1 MIKFPPR
8 HLSQAMTWI
17 SNVICRGLLIFYIQW
32 TKVRGD
38 CSLCWY
44 CWNCLPSLLKLSFHN
59 YNGKPFF
66 YEGANLFFVCV
77 KNHTLITPKSSLKLI
92 SSKWSSFWLTTHL
105 LCFDDPC
112 VFSTHRQKLSRSFNF
127 TFRYIDD
134 ILSLSY
140 SKFDDDID
148 HIYQIEF

>member
-8 HLSQAMTWI
+8 HLSQARTWI
-17 SNVICRGLLIFYIQW
+17 SYVICRGLLIFYIPW

-44 CWNCLPSLLKLSFHN
+44 CWNCLPSLLKLFFHN
-59 YNGKPFF
+59 YNVKPFF
-66 YEGANLFFVCV
+66 YERANLFFLCV
-77 KNHTLITPKSSLKLI
+77 KNHTLIPPKSSLKLI

-105 LCFDDPC
+105 LCLMIHVFFQHTDRSYRDP
-112 VFSTHRQKLSRSFNF
+112 L
-127 TFRYIDD
+127 I
-134 ILSLSY
+134 SY
-140 SKFDDDID
+140 RWYTVTKFDDNID

>member
-1 MIKFPPR
+1 LIKFPPR
-8 HLSQAMTWI
+8 HLSQARTWI

-59 YNGKPFF
+59 YNVKPFF
-66 YEGANLFFVCV
+66 YEGAHLFFRVC
-77 KNHTLITPKSSLKLI
+77 KKPHSHSAKKFSETDIIKIKFLIDNTFAML
-92 SSKWSSFWLTTHL
+92 
-105 LCFDDPC
+105 DDPC

-140 SKFDDDID
+140 SKFDDNID